1 MFLRLYLIVSPALVG
16 VFCINMNKQK
26 SKALK
31 QLGRVLPDVLIARNH
46 TEQATLSRMYQLIDE
61 GRDIQGLP
69 TLTELNK
76 DEIHSVTYPAFDR
89 VNHHKR
95 LKAAWTKEGVKGVQ
109 KYIKW
114 VGQYNLKFA
123 EKYSSMQVDQVDSN
137 LLEIAKSG
145 ISSFWKM
152 LIAFL
157 FGFVQFFQDDKN
169 KAA

>member
-1 MFLRLYLIVSPALVG
+1 
-16 VFCINMNKQK
+16 MNKQK

-31 QLGRVLPDVLIARNH
+31 QLGNVLPDVLMVRNH
-46 TEQATLSRMYQLIDE
+46 TLEKPLVDFYELSEDGYDV
-61 GRDIQGLP
+61 GVLP
-69 TLTELNK
+69 KLTESNC
-76 DEIHSVTYPAFDR
+76 EQVFRVTSNVFEK
-89 VNHHKR
+89 VNHHKK

-109 KYIKW
+109 KYIDW
-114 VGQYNLKFA
+114 VAQYNKVFTK
-123 EKYSSMQVDQVDSN
+123 KYKGMNTQQVDPG

-157 FGFVQFFQDDKN
+157 FGFVQIFQNNEN